1 MFAFGMTRT
10 LSQVALFAAE
20 PSTFGWILI
29 VAAIVVVSRCVRPS
43 RRRVNAQGV
52 CRRGWFPWK
61 TAVVVVLAIVAVNHF
76 RGGKDWDWNR
86 VEHLAEHAR
95 FRNNT
100 FPKINNQDL
109 WALRQSAQNDADVGR
124 HADDHSAVDA
134 TPVMPSEDNRTADS
148 AESKPSTGAA
158 ANFAENHVAESNVA
172 AQDIAARIPNVARTL
187 AEAGELAQRA
197 IAMAQSL
204 YDQTHRDA
212 VALKVLTRSM
222 VDAREVEA
230 TVRRNLAAADRAA
243 SQAIVVDP
251 TAAAVPPR
259 PVSAPL
265 APTPSASSSPAVL
278 VAAPAPAATPAA
290 VDVKAVPAMAPAA
303 NPPLPTILAAPQ
315 APTSAE
321 STSAAEG
328 KQPPAWLTS
337 TPGLERDTYYTTVV
351 VGPYKTI
358 RECEEELPAEL
369 QKATN
374 AYVDSY
380 LGAGASKVV
389 HIPPAYIQDHLVKDR
404 YVQESQSD
412 TPTVGAMLNLYVRL
426 GFDRRIKTQ
435 MQRMHGDADIENRL
449 LSVAGGAGAVLL
461 VLGTLFGYLK
471 LDTMTRGY
479 YTRRLQ
485 FAAAV
490 VILTTVAAGAGTVI
504 VGASPKLP
512 TLLRPQTSE
521 ATVTVRRIP

>member
-1 MFAFGMTRT
+1 
-10 LSQVALFAAE
+10 
-20 PSTFGWILI
+20 
-29 VAAIVVVSRCVRPS
+29 
-43 RRRVNAQGV
+43 
-52 CRRGWFPWK
+52 
-61 TAVVVVLAIVAVNHF
+61 
-76 RGGKDWDWNR
+76 
-86 VEHLAEHAR
+86 
-95 FRNNT
+95 
-100 FPKINNQDL
+100 
-109 WALRQSAQNDADVGR
+109 
-124 HADDHSAVDA
+124 
-134 TPVMPSEDNRTADS
+134 
-148 AESKPSTGAA
+148 
-158 ANFAENHVAESNVA
+158 
-172 AQDIAARIPNVARTL
+172 
-187 AEAGELAQRA
+187 
-197 IAMAQSL
+197 
-204 YDQTHRDA
+204 
-212 VALKVLTRSM
+212 
-222 VDAREVEA
+222 
-230 TVRRNLAAADRAA
+230 
-243 SQAIVVDP
+243 
-251 TAAAVPPR
+251 
-259 PVSAPL
+259 
-265 APTPSASSSPAVL
+265 
-278 VAAPAPAATPAA
+278 
-290 VDVKAVPAMAPAA
+290 VPAIAPAA
-303 NPPLPTILAAPQ
+303 NPPLPTIVAAPQ

-321 STSAAEG
+321 STSATEG

-404 YVQESQSD
+404 YVQEFQSD
-412 TPTVGAMLNLYVRL
+412 TPTVGAMVNLHARL

-435 MQRMHGDADIENRL
+435 MQRMHRDADVENRL
-449 LSVAGGAGAVLL
+449 LSVVGGAGAVLL

-485 FAAAV
+485 FAAAI
-490 VILTTVAAGAGTVI
+490 VILTTVAAGASTVL